1 MYLKNNSV
9 RFSLNTELICGG
21 SVYRELPGLI
31 ESFSQSVLILVDENV
46 CSIEPVK
53 FLRDAL
59 EKKGLTL
66 NEILLRGTEEPDY
79 DYLDEV
85 SKEARN
91 LPCDLIIAIGGGSTL
106 DLAKAVSIL
115 LTNPGSGLDY
125 RGFDKV
131 QVPGIPLMAIPTTAG
146 TGSEVTINA
155 VFTNKQENKK
165 LGINGS
171 FMNAKYAVLDP
182 HFTCTAPLKVSV
194 SAGVD
199 AMVHVLESFVTSNAP
214 PTNYTFSQRQNS
226 NFVTQNFARE
236 AFSLLYHNLPT
247 LIEDPPNMDRLLNIQ
262 LGAYYAGIS
271 LLNSGSGI
279 AGAMS
284 YPLGVHYKIPHG
296 ICGGMFALPVVRYNV
311 SNGYYDYQLLH
322 DQMNDADLSLDP
334 QSKCDRFIELMQS
347 LFDSLEVPDSLAQFG
362 VGPDSY
368 EHVLE
373 IMQGMQGAFDQNPVP
388 LKTEDAGILLKP
400 FFK

>member
-1 MYLKNNSV
+1 
-9 RFSLNTELICGG
+9 
-21 SVYRELPGLI
+21 
-31 ESFSQSVLILVDENV
+31 
-46 CSIEPVK
+46 
-53 FLRDAL
+53 LRDAL

-247 LIEDPPNMDRLLNIQ
+247 LIEDPQNMDRLLNIQ

-271 LLNSGSGI
+271 LFNSGSGI

>member
-1 MYLKNNSV
+1 MTSKNSL
-9 RFSLNTELICGG
+9 RFALNTELLCGQ
-21 SVYRELPGLI
+21 SVHRELPGLI
-31 ESFSQSVLILVDENV
+31 ASFAKSVLLLIDENV
-46 CSIEPVK
+46 SSIEPVS
-53 FLRDAL
+53 FLRNEL
-59 EKKGLTL
+59 EKQGLAL

-85 SKEARN
+85 SLQARD
-91 LPCDLIIAIGGGSTL
+91 LPCDLVIAIGGGSAL
-106 DLAKAVSIL
+106 DLSKAVSIL

-125 RGFDKV
+125 RGFDMV

-146 TGSEVTINA
+146 TASEVTVNA
-155 VFTNKQENKK
+155 VFTNKNEKKK
-165 LGINGS
+165 LGINGA
-171 FMNAKYAVLDP
+171 FMNARYAVLDP
-182 HFTCTAPLKVSV
+182 HFTSSAPQEVAV

-214 PTNYTFSQRQNS
+214 ATNYTFAQRQNS
-226 NFVTQNFARE
+226 NLVTKTFARE
-236 AFSLLYHNLPT
+236 AFSLLYHNLPA
-247 LIEDPPNMDRLLNIQ
+247 LIEDPQNMERLLNIQ

-271 LLNSGSGI
+271 LFNSGSGI

-311 SNGYYDYQLLH
+311 ANGFYDYQALH
-322 DQMNDADLSLDP
+322 DLIEDADLSLDP
-334 QSKCDRFIELMQS
+334 QSKCDRFIELMQE
-347 LFDSLEVPDSLAQFG
+347 LFDSLKVPDSLVQFG

-388 LKTEDAGILLKP
+388 LKTEDADILLKP